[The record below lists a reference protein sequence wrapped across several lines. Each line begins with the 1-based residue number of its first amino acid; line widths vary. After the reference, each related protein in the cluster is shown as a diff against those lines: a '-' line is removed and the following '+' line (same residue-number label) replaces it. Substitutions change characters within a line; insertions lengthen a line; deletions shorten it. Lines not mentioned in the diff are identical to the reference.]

1 MPAAESA
8 ALPVPE
14 GFVAVPMM
22 SGFGRVVGPW
32 YEKRADDRIVRAFRV
47 EERHTNRLGIA
58 HGGMLMAF
66 ADVLMGEAGS
76 RASGK
81 PSVTM
86 RMTVDFVGPAKL
98 GDWVEGE
105 GEVSRTTRNLVFV
118 RARIWRGR
126 HTLLTTSGVFNFI
139 RPREET
145 AAGAKEKAAR

>member
-1 MPAAESA
+1 MATPASSSSAETAAAEIA
-8 ALPVPE
+8 AVPP

-22 SGFGRVVGPW
+22 SGFGRAVGPW
-32 YEKRADDRIVRAFRV
+32 YEKRANGRVIRAFRV

-66 ADVLMGEAGS
+66 ADVLMGEAGR

-86 RMTVDFVGPAKL
+86 RMTVDFVGPARL

-105 GEVSRTTRNLVFV
+105 GEATRTTRNLVFV
-118 RARIWRGR
+118 RARVWRR
-126 HTLLTTSGVFNFI
+126 RQTLLTTSGVFSYI
-139 RPREET
+139 RPRGE
-145 AAGAKEKAAR
+145 R